1 MVHVHSGFFHVH
13 SAALRIHSG
22 ALCVQSGAFSVQSG
36 ALRVHSGTW
45 PVHSRALFCHK
56 EEQKSKGVCRRMEW
70 DPLGR
75 KKEGVGAGGKHVKHT

>member
-1 MVHVHSGFFHVH
+1 MVHVHSGFLHVH

-22 ALCVQSGAFSVQSG
+22 ALCVQSGAFSV
-36 ALRVHSGTW
+36 HSGVW
-45 PVHSRALFCHK
+45 RVHSRALFCHK

-75 KKEGVGAGGKHVKHT
+75 KKERIGAGGEHVKHT